1 MKNLSCL
8 SQELNDVITKHIEQE
23 QCSNQYSVL
32 FTMDENGN
40 TNVTVDWP
48 NTTPPEKIV
57 SRMSVLLDSIS
68 SGKLRQH
75 MVLALSQHGEA
86 IQDHNTVRD
95 IVAMW
100 LEIMNTED
108 RRQYVRPSDVFSK
121 WKTGEDDN
129 D

>member
-1 MKNLSCL
+1 
-8 SQELNDVITKHIEQE
+8 
-23 QCSNQYSVL
+23 
-32 FTMDENGN
+32 MDENGN
-40 TNVTVDWP
+40 ANVTVDWP
-48 NTTPPEKIV
+48 KTASPEKTV

-86 IQDHNTVRD
+86 IQDHNIIKQ

-121 WKTGEDDN
+121 WKTGEGDD